1 MNFIDDHAWMRLL
14 ELQLNDFGLRRT
26 SIFICLVL
34 IIGTRDYFFD
44 PLSNPD
50 NLSGIILKIPYRNL
64 FTTVS
69 GWWWNSKKRQGF
81 LNRPMARDVSNFSTI
96 GNSIIF
102 LVQIIRGYG
111 CVVRFLVQ
119 ICESDHVYKADA
131 MKKLEENFKEKILRK
146 VFIYFHTFPD
156 QKVHNL

>member
-1 MNFIDDHAWMRLL
+1 
-14 ELQLNDFGLRRT
+14 
-26 SIFICLVL
+26 
-34 IIGTRDYFFD
+34 
-44 PLSNPD
+44 
-50 NLSGIILKIPYRNL
+50 
-64 FTTVS
+64 
-69 GWWWNSKKRQGF
+69 
-81 LNRPMARDVSNFSTI
+81 MARDVSNFSTI

-156 QKVHNL
+156 QKVHSLSNLKSMINQRLERTDEISFVDLEYMVSSELLTTPSLHQMTR